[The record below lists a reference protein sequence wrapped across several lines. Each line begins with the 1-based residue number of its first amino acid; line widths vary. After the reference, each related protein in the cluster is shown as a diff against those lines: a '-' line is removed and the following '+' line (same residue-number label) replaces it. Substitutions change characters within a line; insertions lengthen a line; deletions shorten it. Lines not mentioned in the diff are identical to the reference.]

1 MKSNKKGFTL
11 VELMVVTLIIG
22 ILIGL
27 SLVASVGVKKSARD
41 GKRKADL
48 EQIRSALEM
57 YKSDLEEYPD
67 SATVG
72 LNDLVAKNY
81 LSELPSDPSGYI
93 YYYDRSSIN
102 VYQLCAYLETGGSDD
117 CGDNCNAPTSNVCN
131 YETINP

>member
-11 VELMVVTLIIG
+11 VELMVVILIIG

-41 GKRKADL
+41 GKRKSDL

-57 YKSDLEEYPD
+57 YKSDEGEYPD
-67 SATVG
+67 DDD
-72 LNDLVAKNY
+72 DLVSDY

-93 YYYDRSSIN
+93 YYYYRVSTN
-102 VYQLCAYLETGGSDD
+102 TYQLCAHLETGTSDD
-117 CGDNCNAPTSNVCN
+117 FCGGGNHCGSLPENCN